1 MSPWGLVM
9 NEHQVFNRDEVT
21 VSDLLEPNSKALEMY
36 QYLKNSPKVQ
46 SYLRTANRMAVSRLG
61 YTDHGPVHAEVA
73 TWNAIKIFNI
83 LDDTFRPNVVA
94 EGIGDTDDARLI
106 VLASTYLHDIGMTV
120 HREEHYQASLQLAV
134 PILEPKLETMY
145 SDVSLATDIMSF
157 IMHGIYS
164 HDDDTQCLTLEAGI
178 TKLGDGSDLTKGR
191 TIVPYH
197 KGKVDIHSVSALA
210 INNVIVEKGKKKPL
224 RITVAMDNPAGVFQ
238 VQAVLEKKIR
248 TSGLRDHV
256 AIYVLVN
263 GERLVLS
270 HVKRLFKVQ
279 ITDPPD
285 DLKIES
291 K

>member
-1 MSPWGLVM
+1 M

-94 EGIGDTDDARLI
+94 EGIGDTDDGRLI

-120 HREEHYQASLQLAV
+120 HREEHYQVSLQLAV
-134 PILEPKLETMY
+134 PILEPKLEAIY
-145 SDVSLATDIMSF
+145 SDPALATDILSF

-210 INNVIVEKGKKKPL
+210 INNVILEPGTEKPL

-256 AIYVLVN
+256 QIEVLVN

-270 HVKRLFKVQ
+270 HIKRLFKVQ

-285 DLKIES
+285 DIDIKS

>member
-1 MSPWGLVM
+1 M

-21 VSDLLEPNSKALEMY
+21 VSELLEPNSKALEMY

-46 SYLRTANRMAVSRLG
+46 SFLRTANRMAVSRLG

-134 PILEPKLETMY
+134 PILEPKLEEIY

-191 TIVPYH
+191 TIIPYH

-210 INNVIVEKGKKKPL
+210 INDVIVEKGTKKPL

-238 VQAVLEKKIR
+238 VQAVLEKKIS

-270 HVKRLFKVQ
+270 RVKRLFKVQ

-285 DLKIES
+285 DIDIKS

>member
-1 MSPWGLVM
+1 M

-21 VSDLLEPNSKALEMY
+21 VSELLEPNSKALEMY

-46 SYLRTANRMAVSRLG
+46 SFLRTANRMAVSRLG

-134 PILEPKLETMY
+134 PILEPKLETIY
-145 SDVSLATDIMSF
+145 SDLSLATDIMSF

-210 INNVIVEKGKKKPL
+210 INNVILEKGKKKPL

>member
-1 MSPWGLVM
+1 M

-61 YTDHGPVHAEVA
+61 YTDHGPVHAEVS
-73 TWNAIKIFNI
+73 TWNAVKIFNI

-134 PILEPKLETMY
+134 PILEPKLEAIY
-145 SDVSLATDIMSF
+145 SDPALATDIMSF

-238 VQAVLEKKIR
+238 VQAVLEKKIS

-256 AIYVLVN
+256 GIYVLVN
-263 GERLVLS
+263 GERLILS

-285 DLKIES
+285 DIDIKS

>member
-1 MSPWGLVM
+1 M
-9 NEHQVFNRDEVT
+9 NEHQVFNRDKVT

-46 SYLRTANRMAVSRLG
+46 SFLRTANRMAVSRLG

-83 LDDTFRPNVVA
+83 LDDIFRPNVVA

-134 PILEPKLETMY
+134 PILEPQLEAMY
-145 SDVSLATDIMSF
+145 TDLSLATDIMSF

-210 INNVIVEKGKKKPL
+210 ISNVILEKGKKKPL

-248 TSGLRDHV
+248 TSGLREHV
-256 AIYVLVN
+256 SIDVLVN
-263 GERLVLS
+263 GKRLVLS

-279 ITDPPD
+279 ISDPPD
-285 DLKIES
+285 DLDIKS

>member
-1 MSPWGLVM
+1 M
-9 NEHQVFNRDEVT
+9 NEHQVFNRNDVT

-134 PILEPKLETMY
+134 PILEPKLEAIY
-145 SDVSLATDIMSF
+145 SDTSLATDIMSF

-238 VQAVLEKKIR
+238 VQAVLEKKIS

-256 AIYVLVN
+256 GIYVLVN

-285 DLKIES
+285 DIDIKS

>member
-1 MSPWGLVM
+1 M
-9 NEHQVFNRDEVT
+9 NKHQVFNRDEVT

-134 PILEPKLETMY
+134 PILEPKLEELY
-145 SDVSLATDIMSF
+145 SDPALSTDILSF

-238 VQAVLEKKIR
+238 VQAVLEKKIS
-248 TSGLRDHV
+248 TSGLREHV
-256 AIYVLVN
+256 GIYVLVN

-285 DLKIES
+285 DIDIKS